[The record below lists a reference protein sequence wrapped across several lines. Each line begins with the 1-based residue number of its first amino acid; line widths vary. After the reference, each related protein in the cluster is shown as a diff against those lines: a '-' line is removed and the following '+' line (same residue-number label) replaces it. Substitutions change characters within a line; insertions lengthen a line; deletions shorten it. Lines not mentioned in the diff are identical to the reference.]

1 MSKYGFDLKDLVAKQ
16 SAMLDILETDECS
29 DEVFCKA
36 YELCDLYTSLINMF
50 TVDDIDNNLS
60 SHEILLAI
68 KNDFNVNDFCKDR
81 NTMLS
86 ISKMLA
92 KLCPSKKREFNCST
106 INVSD
111 DDSVNIVSDMV
122 KCKFGNKHF
131 NAFKSFFLECPNR
144 IEFSPYYSSF
154 MTLIHGE
161 RYVVVQDSDN
171 ISKIVNLG
179 HEAGHVSASLLS
191 KNYDIYA
198 NSVLSEVESTFYE
211 LLLYDFLIEENI
223 YKKDAITSMVADCDV
238 LERDGLIINIA
249 LNNAFS
255 KIKDVKG
262 FNKLAHELNLF
273 NSLNSSGSKD
283 LLQLILDIYND
294 GFVYIYSRLVAI
306 EFYYKYKNASN
317 PFSIIDQFDEFV
329 NCVGVVD
336 DMELASLVCS
346 DPTNFHNLKNYRQ
359 YKEKVLSL

>member
-16 SAMLDILETDECS
+16 RAMLDILETNKCS
-29 DEVFCKA
+29 DEEFGKA
-36 YELCDLYTSLINMF
+36 YELCDLYTFLISMF
-50 TVDDIDNNLS
+50 TGDDINNNLS
-60 SHEILLAI
+60 SHEIFLAI
-68 KNDFNVNDFCKDR
+68 KNDFNVNDFCKDK
-81 NTMLS
+81 NTMFS
-86 ISKMLA
+86 ISNILA
-92 KLCPSKKREFNCST
+92 NLCPSKKREFNFST
-106 INVSD
+106 INMSD

-131 NAFKSFFLECPNR
+131 NAFKSFFLECPNH

-154 MTLIHGE
+154 MTLIHEE
-161 RYVVVQDSDN
+161 RYVVIQDSDN

-179 HEAGHVSASLLS
+179 HEAGHISASLLS

-223 YKKDAITSMVADCDV
+223 YKKDAITSMVADCDT
-238 LERDGLIINIA
+238 LEKAGFIINLA
-249 LNNAFS
+249 LNNALS
-255 KIKDVKG
+255 KVKDVKG
-262 FNKLAHELNLF
+262 FNKLAQELNLF

-283 LLQLILDIYND
+283 LLQLILDIYDD

-306 EFYYKYKNASN
+306 EFYYKYKNAGN
-317 PFSIIDQFDEFV
+317 PFGIIDQFDEFV

-336 DMELASLVCS
+336 DMELASFICS
-346 DPTNFHNLKNYRQ
+346 DTTSFHELRNYKK
-359 YKEKVLSL
+359 YKEKFLSL